1 MEGTEPQDGAVP
13 SAPPPGDQASARL
26 VVLSGRDAGREFTVE
41 GEGSLALVGEPAPQF
56 ILPALPPATGAGLA
70 DADLLSGP
78 VSIVNVWASW
88 CAPCRVEHPQL
99 MELARDPRVQVLGIN
114 YRDAPSDA
122 RGFLDQLG
130 DPFDRIGVDADG
142 RVALDWGVTGPPETF
157 IVASDGTIVA
167 KHIGAITPEI
177 LRDAIGPAIDDAAQ
191 QR

>member
-1 MEGTEPQDGAVP
+1 MVFLRWAPLAVISALVGVFAIALFIERP
-13 SAPPPGDQASARL
+13 S
-26 VVLSGRDAGREFTVE
+26 
-41 GEGSLALVGEPAPQF
+41 EGSLALVGKPAPQF
-56 ILPALPPATGAGLA
+56 ILPALPPAEGAGLA
-70 DADLLSGP
+70 DADLLNGP

-88 CAPCRVEHPQL
+88 CAPCRIEHAQL

-114 YRDAPSDA
+114 YRDAPGDA

-142 RVALDWGVTGPPETF
+142 RVAFDWGVTGPPETF
-157 IVASDGTIVA
+157 IVAPDGTIIA

-177 LRDAIGPAIDDAAQ
+177 LRDAIEPAIDDAAQ